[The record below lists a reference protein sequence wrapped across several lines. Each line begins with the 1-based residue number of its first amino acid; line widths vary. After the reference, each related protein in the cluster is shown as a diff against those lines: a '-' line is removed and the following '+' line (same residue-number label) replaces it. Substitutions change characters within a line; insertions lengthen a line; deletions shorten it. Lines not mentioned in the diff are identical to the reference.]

1 MSTFGKTKN
10 QKGGN
15 QPNPLEA
22 LKDLGKSTSSEM
34 KKEAGK
40 LSQDFLDQLLGVKK
54 SAKNY
59 SGEIMAGESIEM
71 NDVMTGKQEE
81 IIKQKRQFEFIA
93 NLEVQDKQR
102 IEKRTNE
109 LRVQMQAIQEEILVI
124 SKQTQNLAEEVK
136 IASMQVV
143 VDPGEYHIMFFE
155 KLLEFIKS
163 FRKKI
168 DSAQVWLHS
177 VNKRA
182 SKKNMWGQNYKK
194 KGSSYLLSSEHYL
207 QRSAG

>member
-1 MSTFGKTKN
+1 MNTFDKGKSNKTSSR
-10 QKGGN
+10 
-15 QPNPLEA
+15 PNPLEA
-22 LKDLGKSTSSEM
+22 LKDLSKSTSSDM

-54 SAKNY
+54 SKKNY

-71 NDVMTGKQEE
+71 NDVMTGKHEE
-81 IIKQKRQFEFIA
+81 IIRQKRQFEFIA
-93 NLEVQDKQR
+93 NLQAEDKER

-109 LRVQMQAIQEEILVI
+109 LRVQMKAIQEEILVI
-124 SKQTQNLAEEVK
+124 SKQTQNLAEEIKV
-136 IASMQVV
+136 ASMQVV

-155 KLLEFIKS
+155 KLLEFITS

-168 DSAQVWLHS
+168 DSAETWLRS

>member
-1 MSTFGKTKN
+1 MNNFGKNKG
-10 QKGGN
+10 QKSSTR
-15 QPNPLEA
+15 PNTLEA
-22 LKDLGKSTSSEM
+22 LKDIGKSTSSDM

-40 LSQDFLDQLLGVKK
+40 LSQDFLDQLLGVKRG
-54 SAKNY
+54 SKNY

-71 NDVMTGKQEE
+71 HDVISGRQEE

-93 NLEVQDKQR
+93 RLEAEDRAK
-102 IEKRTNE
+102 IDKRTNE
-109 LRVQMQAIQEEILVI
+109 LRVQMKAIQEEILVI
-124 SKQTQNLAEEVK
+124 SQKTQNLAEEVK

-163 FRKKI
+163 FRQKI

-177 VNKRA
+177 VNRRS

-194 KGSSYLLSSEHYL
+194 KGGSYLLSGEHYL